1 MRNLLFI
8 IITSVSLTSFSQ
20 QCKIYT
26 STSKDFIAYGSN
38 DTIVYTINRAF
49 EADDLFN
56 SALEVFYIVSG
67 SGANEVNIANGSATI
82 PIDKSYVDIPIVLN
96 NSTAPNLGDRDLTIT
111 ILADANYEIAVDF
124 GVSKGVRT
132 IAVMDKSPLKAF
144 PTAYGAGAYAK
155 GGRGGFVYHVTRLD
169 DYIAGATPIV
179 GTLRWAIEQPRPATI
194 IFDVSGTVV
203 LVRNLI
209 EPMNDL
215 TIAGQTSPIGG
226 MTLTTDG
233 LRNSNN
239 SYKSIGAQ
247 GYSDNLI
254 MRYIAIRHQISTLE
268 GFSVYSNTDSARNMI
283 FDHMSFSWAGNSSF
297 ATRGTFT
304 ENITLQRSILAESK
318 VGGLMTNSQ
327 NHEYTNNISYH
338 NNLFYNASH
347 RLLNNGANGRV
358 DNINNIIQS
367 WKFRLSYINGD
378 IRYNHLNNY
387 YAMGER
393 TYIESIY
400 GQIFL
405 NFLDTSFGTK
415 TAALTEDTVFDYELF
430 TSGNII
436 DKGMHGINDDNRD
449 LWAEFDGEY
458 KTYVTKDSL
467 SVSYPFVSTRHK
479 IIGDLQSQLPLQTA
493 TEYYNEVVN
502 YPNLGANASLN
513 ADGSYTKGWV
523 YVDNEY
529 LAIMA
534 QGEGAHEP
542 YTTSSNPENRSHYQL
557 PRYLNFVA
565 NLTTTPIN
573 TRPDNFYNPEKSLHI
588 PEVFYDL
595 YMSPGDSHND
605 IAPSGYTWM
614 EEYLNGVDV
623 PIVEVPVES
632 VEIIAP
638 QSFEGL
644 QITETVDLDVN
655 FNPSNATIQNGFWT
669 SSNPE
674 YATVNANGVVSAV
687 GAGTTTITF
696 TSSENNLISDTLEIE
711 VFFSAFA
718 GEDRHICDEDN
729 TTDIVLTA
737 TNGESHLWSTGETT
751 QSIVVHPLSTTTYTV
766 TITYEDEEQSDDITI
781 FIDLSPNVVIANG
794 DSVDIMDGD
803 FVTLS
808 ASGANT
814 YQWDNGAT
822 QPNIA
827 VSPSQ
832 STIYEV
838 RGYIAD
844 CYEDKQ
850 VSVNVIPEVVA
861 DAGDNVEICLGEST
875 TLTASGGD
883 EYEWSTGE
891 STPTIEVSPT
901 VTTEYT
907 VTVFNALDFDEDSV
921 IVFVDDVCEE
931 EDDNEDEE
939 LPLIPEEPEDFGFAI
954 FPNPATHQVN
964 IRLSGST
971 ALTWIYLYD
980 ITGKMIYAKRIA
992 NDTLSQSSITQFD
1005 VGSLHPGMYYIK
1017 LKSVTRDMSKKLI
1030 VQ

>member
-1 MRNLLFI
+1 MKNLLFI
-8 IITSVSLTSFSQ
+8 IITSISLVSFSQ

-26 STSKDFIAYGSN
+26 STSKDFIAHQNSTGCTYE
-38 DTIVYTINRAF
+38 IRRAF
-49 EADDLFN
+49 EEDGAFN
-56 SALEVFYIVSG
+56 TDLEVFYTVSG
-67 SGANEVNIANGSATI
+67 TGANEVDLVSGSAII
-82 PIDKSYVDIPIVLN
+82 PSGKSYVEISINPIN
-96 NSTAPNLGDRDLTIT
+96 NPNSISEDRDLTLTVTENSNYTIT
-111 ILADANYEIAVDF
+111 NDF
-124 GVSKGVRT
+124 GHNKGEVT
-132 IAVMDKSPLKAF
+132 IKIKDELPLKAF

-155 GGRGGFVYHVTRLD
+155 GGRGGSVYHVTRLD
-169 DYIAGATPIV
+169 DYAVGSTPII
-179 GTLRWAIEQPRPATI
+179 GTFRWAIAQARPATI
-194 IFDVSGTVV
+194 VFDVSGTII
-203 LVRNLI
+203 LKRSLI
-209 EPMNDL
+209 EDFNDL
-215 TIAGQTSPIGG
+215 TIAGQTAPTQGI
-226 MTLTTDG
+226 TLTTDG
-233 LRNSNN
+233 SLAPNN
-239 SYKSIGAQ
+239 DYLKFEAKF
-247 GYSDNLI
+247 SDDLI
-254 MRYIAIRHQISTLE
+254 MRYFKVRHQITNNG
-268 GFSVYSNTDSARNMI
+268 GFLIYSGTKSARNI
-283 FDHMSFSWAGNSSF
+283 ILDHCSFSWAGNASF
-297 ATRGTFT
+297 GIRGTLSQ
-304 ENITLQRSILAESK
+304 NVTLQNTILAESK
-318 VGGLMTNSQ
+318 VGSLLSDSQ
-327 NHEYTNNISYH
+327 QHEFSNNFSCHSNIWYNIS
-338 NNLFYNASH
+338 H
-347 RLLNNGANGRV
+347 RVPNNGLNGRT
-358 DNINNIIQS
+358 DNINNFIHN
-367 WKFRLSYINGD
+367 WRFRLSYINGD
-378 IRYNHLNNY
+378 NRYNHVNNY
-387 YAMGER
+387 HSTGSITELVNIFGAARVINQLNTTSSAYPNPITGGPDQW
-393 TYIESIY
+393 ESTPY
-400 GQIFL
+400 
-405 NFLDTSFGTK
+405 
-415 TAALTEDTVFDYELF
+415 DYEIY
-430 TSGNII
+430 SNGNII
-436 DKGMHGINDDNRD
+436 DKGLHGIEDDNK
-449 LWAEFDGEY
+449 LLFGEFDLGNQNHLAPDY
-458 KTYVTKDSL
+458 VFTNTQHSLLGAPLPVKTAEE
-467 SVSYPFVSTRHK
+467 
-479 IIGDLQSQLPLQTA
+479 INI
-493 TEYYNEVVN
+493 EVRTN
-502 YPNLGANASLN
+502 PNAGANASLN
-513 ADGSYTKGWV
+513 ADGSFTKNW
-523 YVDNEY
+523 DNIDDEY
-529 LAIMA
+529 LAILA
-534 QGEGAHEP
+534 QGEGVYEN
-542 YTTSSNPENRSHYQL
+542 YNTSGDENERSYYSE
-557 PRYLNFVA
+557 PRYLNFAA
-565 NLTTTPIN
+565 NLTIEPLN

-614 EEYLNGVDV
+614 EEYLNGVDA

-632 VEIIAP
+632 VEIVAP
-638 QSFEGL
+638 EEFNGL
-644 QITETVDLDVN
+644 QFTESVDLDVN

-687 GAGTTTITF
+687 GAGITTITF

-718 GEDRHICDEDN
+718 GEDRHICDGDN
-729 TTDIVLTA
+729 TTEIVLTA

-766 TITYEDEEQSDDITI
+766 TITYGDEEQSDDITI
-781 FIDLSPNVVIANG
+781 FIDPSPNVVIANG

-832 STIYEV
+832 STTYEV

-861 DAGDNVEICLGEST
+861 DAGDNVEICLGESIS
-875 TLTASGGD
+875 LTASGGD

-939 LPLIPEEPEDFGFAI
+939 LPLIPEEPEDFGFDI

-992 NDTLSQSSITQFD
+992 NDTLSQSSITQFN